1 MLAVYNLQE
10 NSGTSTASIMRP
22 LEPEVEFNVCKKQH
36 QLRQNSSAKHSRHPT
51 DLPDVTD
58 SPCPLGVQ
66 AHQNSIHLP
75 VGCRSLAQHV

>member
-36 QLRQNSSAKHSRHPT
+36 QLRQNSSAKHSPQISRMSRT
-51 DLPDVTD
+51 RRVR
-58 SPCPLGVQ
+58 SE
-66 AHQNSIHLP
+66 
-75 VGCRSLAQHV
+75 CRPIKILYICR